1 MKKLTIFLLLIVP
14 FIITAHNYTSSGS
27 GGPWGAP
34 ATWGGTGVPRA
45 GDTATIVASTTV
57 TVGSPGDSVDNVT
70 IAGGTLIISATTL
83 TVYGNFFNGGTFSMT
98 GVGAVV
104 IFSGSNQIIGGSPS
118 STFSNLTIS
127 PSVMVTLAEPIT
139 VSGTL
144 NISSGAFNCAQYTV
158 TGGGSMS
165 MASGTT
171 MLLGSPGVPIGTPF
185 PTGYSASNI
194 SLSSNSTVI
203 YQAQTIV
210 TQTVSTTPTYQNLE
224 IVSNCVP
231 AAYPNTLFVKGNFTN
246 NGTFTATAGGVEF
259 NGSAAQTL
267 GGSRPSTFYDLT
279 ISPSPATVTVT
290 LGNNEVVSDN
300 LTISSGTL
308 DVSASNYRL
317 TIGNNFT
324 NNATFNAESGTVTM
338 DGNADQTISASSGGL
353 TFYSLR
359 DSQVSQ
365 TDQMILA
372 NAITVTDLAVTE
384 GTLNCQTYQITGN
397 ASGFM
402 TMANG
407 AFLLL
412 GSPLYSTPVAF
423 PRYFAVGHITLDSAS
438 TVKYLANMPSLQ
450 TVSDTPKYGNL
461 FLATN
466 NSLSASS
473 PLYVAGSLTIN
484 NSSTT
489 LSGGVTTG
497 TLYLGGN
504 LTNNGTFTPGTGGT
518 VVFDGL
524 GTKAIGGTSNI
535 AFNNLTISGT
545 SGGTL
550 QLGYNTTVNDTLNIT
565 SGILDVTS
573 AHSYSLTIGSR
584 FTESGGALS
593 PHSGT
598 VIMNGSSL
606 GGSVTIQ
613 LNKLT
618 IGGNTSL
625 AGNITTASDITI
637 NGSATFDASS
647 YNVNIAGN
655 FTDNGTFNCSTS
667 TVDFDNNGEQCVS
680 GVHTSETFKNLTVGP
695 LSKLGTSCTVD
706 IDGTIFIQPG
716 GQMLC
721 ACH

>member
-34 ATWGGTGVPRA
+34 ATWGGAGVPRA

-83 TVYGNFFNGGTFSMT
+83 TVYGNFFNSGTFSMT
-98 GVGAVV
+98 GIGAVV
-104 IFSGSNQIIGGSPS
+104 IFSGSNQIIGGAPS

-144 NISSGAFNCAQYTV
+144 NISSGTFNCAQYTV

-194 SLSSNSTVI
+194 SLSSTSTVI

-210 TQTVSTTPTYQNLE
+210 TQTVSTTPTYQNLA
-224 IVSNCVP
+224 ILSNCVP
-231 AAYPNTLFVKGNFTN
+231 AAYPNTLFVKGNFIN

-290 LGNNEVVSDN
+290 LGNNEVVSHN

-407 AFLLL
+407 ASLLL

-423 PRYFAVGHITLDSAS
+423 PRYFTTSNTTLNSNS
-438 TVKYLANMPSLQ
+438 TVTYQADNTQ
-450 TVSDTPKYGNL
+450 DVSDTPTYGNL
-461 FLATN
+461 ILSSTSAPAGSPLTVAGNLTN
-466 NSLSASS
+466 N
-473 PLYVAGSLTIN
+473 
-484 NSSTT
+484 TT
-489 LSGGVTTG
+489 LSGGVTSG
-497 TLYLGGN
+497 VLNVGGN
-504 LTNNGTFTPGTGGT
+504 LTNNGTFAPGTGSLVNFYGSSGT
-518 VVFDGL
+518 QI
-524 GTKAIGGTSNI
+524 IGGTAPNSSFYN
-535 AFNNLTISGT
+535 FRT
-545 SGGTL
+545 SGGAVVD
-550 QLGYNTTVNDTLNIT
+550 LGAATTVSNNLSLAGT
-565 SGILDVTS
+565 GGLDATS
-573 AHSYSLTIGSR
+573 ANNWNLTVGGN
-584 FTESGGALS
+584 FTDSSAAMFYHRS
-593 PHSGT
+593 NT
-598 VIMNGSSL
+598 VTMNGTIL
-606 GGSVTIQ
+606 GGPTVLD
-613 LNKLT
+613 LNKLIIAGST
-618 IGGNTSL
+618 TL
-625 AGNITTASDITI
+625 AGNINTTSDITI

-667 TVDFDNNGEQCVS
+667 TVDFDNNGKQCVS